1 MKSDPDA
8 LVRPIGATP
17 EAALAKAAAV
27 GGYLRRLQGGDR
39 LGRLLE
45 AGPESLAGRAI
56 EAARAAAD
64 PARVDVL
71 LRQAKADLHL
81 ACAALDL
88 AGAWSL
94 EQVTGALSVFA
105 DAAIATALQ
114 AVSLRLEGGP
124 PPPGLF
130 ILAMGKLGAHE
141 LNYSSD
147 VDLTVFYDA
156 ERLGAEA
163 KRRAARLTQALA
175 QLLEER
181 TAEGYVFRV
190 DLRLRPDPGS
200 TPAAVSIG
208 FAETYYQSLGQNWER
223 AAFIK
228 ARPVAGDLQAAESFL
243 AGLES
248 FRWRRHLDFAAIA
261 DIRSIKRQLSG
272 PADEE
277 ALHSG
282 VFDVKR
288 DRGGIR
294 DIELF
299 AQTHQLI
306 LGGRHPALRAPR
318 TVAALAALA
327 ERAVISAQEAHTLAG
342 CYRAYRALEHRLQ
355 MLEDEQT
362 HSMPRNAEEQA
373 RLAALC
379 GQPDFP
385 TLAAET
391 AELRRAVIAVDA
403 TLFSERESLADPLGR
418 LSFTGVEDDP
428 ATLETL
434 RRLGFAHPEA
444 VTAAIRGWHHGRV
457 RATRSQRARELLTE
471 LTPALLRAMADSGSP
486 DAAFA
491 AFAGFFTQL
500 PAGVQTLSLF
510 ANHPTLLAVLAEA
523 FAAAPR
529 FAQQL
534 GGRPAAL
541 DSLLEARAL
550 PTLHTEGSAAHLR
563 QRVRASRDY
572 ERKLDEARRFHRDE
586 AFRIAMHLLL
596 GRLDGPAAGA
606 AFTHLADACIAAL
619 FEAAAQDCAARGQLP
634 EGRLALLGLG
644 KLGGG
649 ELAADS
655 DLDLVLV
662 YDSAEARPEHATRF
676 AQALIAALSAP
687 TAEGPLF
694 AIDMQLRPSGGKGP
708 IAVRLSRF
716 ARYYAEEAWTW
727 ERMALT
733 RARCVAGEPA
743 LGAEALAAAAAA
755 LALPRDPAA
764 QRADIAAM
772 RARMA
777 QERPPRGPWDLKHGP
792 GGLVDVEFIV
802 QALMLEAAPQAP
814 DVVRANTGAAIGR
827 LAALGFLSEA
837 EAALLRQAWERL
849 SLLSQLI
856 RVSVG
861 EPLRPGEA
869 SPKLRALLAARTG
882 FADFAALEA
891 GLGAQALAVRA
902 LLAQVVAPPASAP

>member
-45 AGPESLAGRAI
+45 AGPESLASGAI

-71 LRQAKADLHL
+71 LRRAKADLHL

-299 AQTHQLI
+299 AQT
-306 LGGRHPALRAPR
+306 
-318 TVAALAALA
+318 
-327 ERAVISAQEAHTLAG
+327 
-342 CYRAYRALEHRLQ
+342 
-355 MLEDEQT
+355 
-362 HSMPRNAEEQA
+362 
-373 RLAALC
+373 
-379 GQPDFP
+379 
-385 TLAAET
+385 
-391 AELRRAVIAVDA
+391 
-403 TLFSERESLADPLGR
+403 
-418 LSFTGVEDDP
+418 
-428 ATLETL
+428 
-434 RRLGFAHPEA
+434 
-444 VTAAIRGWHHGRV
+444 
-457 RATRSQRARELLTE
+457 
-471 LTPALLRAMADSGSP
+471 
-486 DAAFA
+486 
-491 AFAGFFTQL
+491 
-500 PAGVQTLSLF
+500 
-510 ANHPTLLAVLAEA
+510 
-523 FAAAPR
+523 
-529 FAQQL
+529 
-534 GGRPAAL
+534 
-541 DSLLEARAL
+541 
-550 PTLHTEGSAAHLR
+550 
-563 QRVRASRDY
+563 
-572 ERKLDEARRFHRDE
+572 
-586 AFRIAMHLLL
+586 
-596 GRLDGPAAGA
+596 
-606 AFTHLADACIAAL
+606 
-619 FEAAAQDCAARGQLP
+619 
-634 EGRLALLGLG
+634 
-644 KLGGG
+644 
-649 ELAADS
+649 
-655 DLDLVLV
+655 
-662 YDSAEARPEHATRF
+662 
-676 AQALIAALSAP
+676 
-687 TAEGPLF
+687 
-694 AIDMQLRPSGGKGP
+694 
-708 IAVRLSRF
+708 
-716 ARYYAEEAWTW
+716 
-727 ERMALT
+727 
-733 RARCVAGEPA
+733 
-743 LGAEALAAAAAA
+743 
-755 LALPRDPAA
+755 
-764 QRADIAAM
+764 
-772 RARMA
+772 
-777 QERPPRGPWDLKHGP
+777 
-792 GGLVDVEFIV
+792 
-802 QALMLEAAPQAP
+802 
-814 DVVRANTGAAIGR
+814 
-827 LAALGFLSEA
+827 
-837 EAALLRQAWERL
+837 
-849 SLLSQLI
+849 
-856 RVSVG
+856 
-861 EPLRPGEA
+861 
-869 SPKLRALLAARTG
+869 
-882 FADFAALEA
+882 
-891 GLGAQALAVRA
+891 
-902 LLAQVVAPPASAP
+902 